1 MHQFLTNGTGYSL
14 LQKRLTGVTT
24 LMQASDT
31 YEGFLELLDKVHP
44 LMKIE
49 ESHDID

>member
-1 MHQFLTNGTGYSL
+1 VHQFLSDGTGYSL

-31 YEGFLELLDKVHP
+31 YDGFIELLDKVHP

-49 ESHDID
+49 EIDID